1 MWNKILA
8 LFNKKQVS
16 DDERL
21 QRIEEYTYEYMRSD
35 DINFTAIF
43 ANKLA
48 NYAISDSTIDVI
60 GNNLRAELLNEVL
73 ERLKKQLKKT
83 VSKDL
88 GVGGVLVIPYVAN
101 NKIYFNIITQN
112 RFSINKKVGE
122 DIVDCTVMA
131 EMLTINND
139 RYFRWA
145 DYTLKNGNL
154 YIKYRAT
161 NEDTPINIT
170 SIPEWSDIKD
180 MSITGVRKMPFMYI
194 KSPVDNR
201 IENNDYGVPI
211 TFGCEE
217 QIRKIKHTL
226 DQIEREFDLKEAF
239 IGADITMFNGENA
252 LPTDGIYKKINSGED
267 DFWEVFDPDY
277 RDEPLFRKLE
287 KECSMLEK
295 QVGISKGIL
304 TDVETANATA
314 TEIKKMLKDTFD
326 FVDDVRT
333 SLEDGLNDF
342 IYACDVLANYYNL
355 TPPGDYELVI
365 DWSYDLLEDNSAT
378 FSQLIQGVNQGVI
391 KKSEL
396 RQFLRPS
403 ETLEEAQ
410 KAIEE
415 IKAQNPT
422 TKDLIGE

>member
-1 MWNKILA
+1 MA

>member
-1 MWNKILA
+1 
-8 LFNKKQVS
+8 
-16 DDERL
+16 
-21 QRIEEYTYEYMRSD
+21 
-35 DINFTAIF
+35 
-43 ANKLA
+43 
-48 NYAISDSTIDVI
+48 
-60 GNNLRAELLNEVL
+60 
-73 ERLKKQLKKT
+73 
-83 VSKDL
+83 
-88 GVGGVLVIPYVAN
+88 
-101 NKIYFNIITQN
+101 
-112 RFSINKKVGE
+112 
-122 DIVDCTVMA
+122 MA

-226 DQIEREFDLKEAF
+226 DQIEREFDLKETF

>member
-1 MWNKILA
+1 MA

-226 DQIEREFDLKEAF
+226 DQIEREFDLKETF